1 VAVIF
6 SQQNNI
12 QNRLFAKRSHSFSGF
27 VIALVL
33 CLSFMIADYHYQSL
47 GQVRRGFSLLVAP
60 IQYAVDYPVRVIG
73 WVRSLMSTKKSLIN
87 ENMQLRYQQTMLEAQ
102 LQKLML
108 MRTENS
114 QLKKLLS
121 ASSSVTAHTMAAQ
134 ILAVDTTSSRQVMVL
149 NKGTRDGVFTGQP
162 VLDAKGVMGQIID
175 AGLMT
180 STVLLIS
187 DSKCAVPVR
196 NDRTGERAILVGTN
210 SMSHLSLINLPG
222 TSSIAKGDLLVTSGL
237 GRRYPEG
244 YPVGRVEHVKH
255 MPGDDFITVRV
266 SPIALLNRNRLVL
279 LIWPEEEHD
288 LLTAQINERMN
299 ILEGNA

>member
-1 VAVIF
+1 MAVIS

-12 QNRLFAKRSHSFSGF
+12 QDRLFAKRNGSFSSF
-27 VIALVL
+27 VFALA
-33 CLSFMIADYHYQSL
+33 LSLSLMIADVHYPAL
-47 GQVRRGFSLLVAP
+47 GQLRHGFSLLVSP

-73 WVRSLMSTKKSLIN
+73 WVRSLMSTKKSLID

-108 MRTENS
+108 IRTENS
-114 QLKKLLS
+114 QLKELLS
-121 ASSSVTAHTMAAQ
+121 ASSSATTHTMAAQ
-134 ILAVDTTSSRQVMVL
+134 ILAVDTSSIRQVLVL
-149 NKGTRDGVFTGQP
+149 NKGSRDGVFTGQP

-175 AGLMT
+175 VGLMT

-196 NDRTGERAILVGTN
+196 NDRTGERAILVGNN
-210 SMSHLSLINLPG
+210 SMTHLSLINLPA
-222 TSSIAKGDLLVTSGL
+222 TSAIAQGDLLVTSGL

-244 YPVGRVEHVKH
+244 YPVGRVEQVKH

-266 SPIALLNRNRLVL
+266 SPISLLNRNRLVL

-299 ILEGNA
+299 QLEGNA

>member
-1 VAVIF
+1 MAVIS

-33 CLSFMIADYHYQSL
+33 SLSLMIADYHYQSL

-73 WVRSLMSTKKSLIN
+73 WVRSLMSTKKSLID

-102 LQKLML
+102 LQKLMW

-114 QLKKLLS
+114 QLKELLS
-121 ASSSVTAHTMAAQ
+121 ASSTASAHAMAAQ
-134 ILAVDTTSSRQVMVL
+134 ILAVDTTSSRQVLVL
-149 NKGTRDGVFTGQP
+149 NKGSRDGVFTGQP

-175 AGLMT
+175 VGLMT

-210 SMSHLSLINLPG
+210 SMSRLSLINLPG

-244 YPVGRVEHVKH
+244 YPVGRVEQVKH

-266 SPIALLNRNRLVL
+266 SPVALLNRNRLVL